1 MCNLCQ
7 LIYKYLKYNN
17 GDYIDDQ
24 GGLPKV
30 WVVGDHLFFLH
41 IPVTISFYCR
51 FSSVYHVE
59 YKDNNIT

>member
-30 WVVGDHLFFLH
+30 WVVGDHLFFFAHTRDHFFLL
-41 IPVTISFYCR
+41 SFLVGVSCG
-51 FSSVYHVE
+51 
-59 YKDNNIT
+59 I